1 MSALNRITT
10 VLICLLF
17 AGQVWS
23 QETKTFELKTG
34 EKIKGTVV
42 GTDEETGILTV
53 ETTYGL
59 VTISPETL
67 VVDSVAVL
75 LKSGEI
81 LRGSL
86 LHQNSERMII
96 QSKLGVLTLSRQE
109 IERVDYL
116 NVTPNQPAVKQLGG
130 GSEKFSF
137 ANERQIDV
145 FYDPTGNVLGQ
156 NVVYVSGLSWG
167 IGATENLQIT
177 SRWADY
183 IQGDFNFRPKIQ
195 IHKSGNV
202 DLERSLAI
210 GFDMH
215 ARWDSR
221 RYKWHEYQLTA
232 REVSTYNP
240 TVTTGNTK
248 TVYYYDFAPIGT
260 DIILPNPIYYYSNQ
274 SGDIINDEVTH
285 LKASRTR
292 YYEVFAAY
300 TLSKMRSEMKGHT
313 AHTIGVSIGKSET
326 APDLMPRVYYAVGLD
341 VRPNLIVNFEV
352 FWDEYYR
359 ESWWDQEYGEKR
371 ITIKEPEKPFPLHFD
386 LGFILATDDNFR
398 VGLHYQPLWLAIYLK
413 Y

>member
-1 MSALNRITT
+1 MTTLNRFTA
-10 VLICLLF
+10 VLICLF
-17 AGQVWS
+17 IVGPVWS

-34 EKIKGTVV
+34 EKIMGTVV

-53 ETTYGL
+53 ETAYGL

-67 VVDSVAVL
+67 VVDSVAIL

-86 LHQNSERMII
+86 LHQNPERMII
-96 QSKLGVLTLSRQE
+96 QSKLGVLTLDRQN
-109 IERVDYL
+109 IERVDYE
-116 NVTPNQPAVKQLGG
+116 NVSPNQPAVKQLGG
-130 GSEKFSF
+130 TSEKFSF

-145 FYDPTGNVLGQ
+145 FYDPTGSVLGQ

-167 IGATENLQIT
+167 IGATEKLQIT

-183 IQGDFNFRPKIQ
+183 LLGDFNFRPKVQ

-215 ARWDSR
+215 ARWESR
-221 RYKWHEYQLTA
+221 RYKWHEYQVTA
-232 REVSTYNP
+232 REITTP
-240 TVTTGNTK
+240 GVTTGRTK
-248 TVYYYDFAPIGT
+248 TVYYYDFAPVGT
-260 DIILPNPIYYYSNQ
+260 DVVLPNPIYYYTT
-274 SGDIINDEVTH
+274 GDVYNNDVVH
-285 LKASRTR
+285 VDPPRTR

-300 TLSKMRSEMKGHT
+300 TLSKMRSEMKGHA

-326 APDLMPRVYYAVGLD
+326 APDLMPRIYYAVGLD

-359 ESWWDQEYGEKR
+359 ESWWNDEYGENR
-371 ITIKEPEKPFPLHFD
+371 IVTAEPEKPFPLHFD